1 MIGGLIEFGS
11 NLALAVSFYYSGLA
25 KINQGI
31 SGAMISCNA
40 IMVVIFSAIIYKE
53 RVTIFQMIG
62 ILMIVSGVATVA
74 ILKAHLPG

>member
-1 MIGGLIEFGS
+1 MLMIGGLIEFGS

-53 RVTIFQMIG
+53 TVTIF
-62 ILMIVSGVATVA
+62 
-74 ILKAHLPG
+74 